1 MCYVLIISKILTKVN
16 FHEVKILSRL
26 FSFSAIPVH
35 LFIELVRTNI
45 HHYAL
50 SQGKMVLFML
60 TFSTSSCLLSHL
72 CFWRYL
78 CCVITSKSSI
88 QDPSPKI
95 WNCWPYSFMT
105 EVPIIK
111 TSTFICSGNFWISL
125 YRIETS
131 VMKELIR
138 KTEYRLTNSLLLFR
152 MFVSSQIPVDTRRR
166 FNVYKTCIRCC
177 WHLTEVGTTS
187 CVYWSRSLSPWKY
200 QKARVSLFSGVTKRE
215 FWIRVS
221 TWIFTY

>member
-1 MCYVLIISKILTKVN
+1 MLLQVN
-16 FHEVKILSRL
+16 PQYK
-26 FSFSAIPVH
+26 
-35 LFIELVRTNI
+35 I
-45 HHYAL
+45 HHQRFETIGL
-50 SQGKMVLFML
+50 
-60 TFSTSSCLLSHL
+60 
-72 CFWRYL
+72 
-78 CCVITSKSSI
+78 
-88 QDPSPKI
+88 
-95 WNCWPYSFMT
+95 NSFMT

-125 YRIETS
+125 YMIETS

-166 FNVYKTCIRCC
+166 FNVYKTCIWCC
-177 WHLTEVGTTS
+177 WHLIEVGTTS

-215 FWIRVS
+215 CWLGFQSGFSLIRNM
-221 TWIFTY
+221 TLTP